1 MSIFPQYPLAK
12 EDPIFGLVEKFL
24 SDSREK
30 KVDLTIGVLRNEKLQ
45 AYLLR
50 SVEIAEER
58 ILQKKLAKI
67 YLPILGSTQY
77 IEAMKQCVFGN
88 RILSEIQDF
97 LFGIQ
102 TIGGTGALYVACKL
116 LYASGVQTV
125 LVSQPTWPNHSKIA
139 SALGYAVEFFPY
151 YNAQENRVDFSS
163 MISHLM
169 QSKSG
174 SILILQASCH
184 NPTGSDLSQ
193 EQWQILA
200 NVVKEKKFMVIF
212 DMAYQGL
219 GISLEEDAY
228 PIRLFADLCIE
239 CIVATSCAKN
249 FALYGE
255 RVGCL
260 LFFIRDTVKRQ
271 AITSIAKSVI
281 REIYSNPPRHGAD
294 IVTEI
299 LTSPDLRQIWEGEV
313 QSMQDRIHTTRKTF
327 SLSFAEHTGSDR
339 FSFICNQY
347 GLFSCLGCSP
357 NDAARLQREYGIY
370 ITLDGRINLTG
381 LNVENIPYVVESIVK
396 VLG

>member
-1 MSIFPQYPLAK
+1 MSIFPNYPLAK
-12 EDPIFGLVEKFL
+12 QDPIFGLVEKFL
-24 SDSREK
+24 SDSRET
-30 KVDLTIGVLRNEKLQ
+30 KVDLSIGVLRSEKLE

-50 SVEIAEER
+50 SVEIAEEK
-58 ILQKKLAKI
+58 ILQKKLAKT
-67 YLPILGSTQY
+67 YLPILGSQKY
-77 IEAMKQCVFGN
+77 IQSMEQCVFGD
-88 RILSEIQDF
+88 RVLSEIQEF
-97 LFGIQ
+97 LLGIQ
-102 TIGGTGALYVACKL
+102 TIGGTGALYIACKL
-116 LYASGVQTV
+116 LYASGIETV
-125 LVSQPTWPNHSKIA
+125 LVSQPTWPNHSQIA
-139 SALGYAVEFFPY
+139 SALGYTVEFFPY
-151 YNAQENRVDFSS
+151 YNSKENRVDFSS

-169 QSKSG
+169 QSKTG
-174 SILILQASCH
+174 SIIILQPSCH
-184 NPTGSDLSQ
+184 NPTGSDLTE

-219 GISLEEDAY
+219 GKSLEEDAY
-228 PIRLFADLCIE
+228 PIRLFADLRIE

-260 LFFIRDTVKRQ
+260 FFFIRDAVKRQ
-271 AITSIAKSVI
+271 AISSIAKSMV
-281 REIYSNPPRHGAD
+281 RGIYSNPPRHGAD

-313 QSMQDRIHTTRKTF
+313 ESMRDRIQTARKTF
-327 SLSFAEHTGSDR
+327 ALSLAEYIGSDR
-339 FSFICNQY
+339 FSFICNQH

-370 ITLDGRINLTG
+370 MTLDGRINLTG
-381 LNVENIPYVVESIVK
+381 LNVENIPYVVESIAK

>member
-12 EDPIFGLVEKFL
+12 QDPIFGLVEKFL
-24 SDSREK
+24 SDSRET
-30 KVDLTIGVLRNEKLQ
+30 KVDLSIGILRSEKLE

-50 SVEIAEER
+50 CVEIAEEK
-58 ILQKKLAKI
+58 ILQRKMAKT
-67 YLPILGSTQY
+67 YLPILGSEKY
-77 IEAMKQCVFGN
+77 IHSMRQCVFGE
-88 RILSEIQDF
+88 RIASDIEEF
-97 LFGIQ
+97 LFGLQ
-102 TIGGTGALYVACKL
+102 TIGGTGALYIACKL
-116 LYASGVQTV
+116 LYASGIETV

-139 SALGYAVEFFPY
+139 SALGYTVEFFPY
-151 YNAQENRVDFSS
+151 YNAKENRIEFSS

-169 QSKSG
+169 QSKTG
-174 SILILQASCH
+174 SIVILQASCH
-184 NPTGSDLSQ
+184 NPTGSDLTE

-228 PIRLFADLCIE
+228 PIRLFASLCIE

-271 AITSIAKSVI
+271 AISSIVKSMV

-313 QSMQDRIHTTRKTF
+313 QSMRDRIQTARKTF
-327 SLSFAEHTGSDR
+327 ALSFAEHTSSDR

-357 NDAARLQREYGIY
+357 NEAARLQREYGIY
-370 ITLDGRINLTG
+370 MTLDGRINLTG
-381 LNVENIPYVVESIVK
+381 LNMENISYVVESIAK